1 MNTDRIL
8 ILPAQE
14 YRPPSVNALVDQL
27 ADVALRLRQ
36 AEQARAVAESDLQRG
51 AEIDAEAL
59 VEALAAGKP
68 EPESTL
74 PTLRDRHERATNL
87 VNALL
92 RLRGDLRAKLN
103 DTLNAEARDGWAA
116 EVLAEAEKA
125 EAETLADAAKLDEK
139 LADAMEK
146 RSLADWVASAK
157 AGQIRDYAGPGR
169 WTDNLTVTATRMLQ
183 IPQREAAAVARQAKR
198 DVRERQA
205 AEEVRAEAERAT
217 RDAQRAAQA
226 AAEAGRKQ
234 REIAALRRLGGVS
247 DAA

>member
-1 MNTDRIL
+1 MTTNRIL
-8 ILPAQE
+8 VL
-14 YRPPSVNALVDQL
+14 PPSELRPASVNFLVGQL
-27 ADVALRLRQ
+27 ADVTNRLRL
-36 AEQARAVAESDLQRG
+36 AEQGLAASSSDLQRG

-68 EPESTL
+68 EPDSTL

-116 EVLAEAEKA
+116 ELLAEAEKA
-125 EAETLADAAKLDEK
+125 EAETLAAAAKLDEK

-169 WTDNLTVTATRMLQ
+169 WLENV
-183 IPQREAAAVARQAKR
+183 
-198 DVRERQA
+198 
-205 AEEVRAEAERAT
+205 
-217 RDAQRAAQA
+217 
-226 AAEAGRKQ
+226 
-234 REIAALRRLGGVS
+234 
-247 DAA
+247 